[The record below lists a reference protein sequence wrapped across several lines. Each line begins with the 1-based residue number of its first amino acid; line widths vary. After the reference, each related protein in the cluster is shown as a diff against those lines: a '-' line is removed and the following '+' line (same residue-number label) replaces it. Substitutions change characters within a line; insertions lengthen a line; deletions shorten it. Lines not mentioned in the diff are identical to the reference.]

1 MGKFSRICEWWQM
14 NIRKKIN
21 LERNMVIRKSVSV
34 VQSGTLPENFEIKEI
49 KLNPASM
56 YIQGPKTLVDSIV
69 TLQTSLDVSD
79 YDKDF
84 SKKLLIIPVDK
95 NNEEVKGVSINQESV
110 FAHAIVVKVKT
121 VPLSLNIPNT
131 ESDELRLSGY
141 SLEPSEIVIKGK
153 PNIIDSVKEIKTE
166 IVDLASLV
174 DTPNIKIKLILP
186 TGIETE
192 TPEVMLKST
201 MEKVITKEF
210 NISKESIKISE
221 DGQMTDIL
229 DNVNIPDTIAINITT
244 TEQNMKKIDEADI
257 IIYVEMQ
264 DYKNNPSNVKLK
276 VEPLDNVQSIEIK
289 PLYLNLEG

>member
-1 MGKFSRICEWWQM
+1 MKRNLKSRCPLSTA
-14 NIRKKIN
+14 NSKH
-21 LERNMVIRKSVSV
+21 
-34 VQSGTLPENFEIKEI
+34 
-49 KLNPASM
+49 
-56 YIQGPKTLVDSIV
+56 IQGPKTLVDSIV

-174 DTPNIKIKLILP
+174 DTPNINIKLILP